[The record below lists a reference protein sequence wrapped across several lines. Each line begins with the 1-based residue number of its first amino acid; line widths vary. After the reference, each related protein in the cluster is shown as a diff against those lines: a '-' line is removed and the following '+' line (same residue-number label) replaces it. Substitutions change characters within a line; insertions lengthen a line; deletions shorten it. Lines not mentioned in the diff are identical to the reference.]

1 MIVTNSIEVVLPL
14 PIDKTFNYAV
24 SKDEFLNI
32 YKGSRVVVSF
42 GKKKLYTAV
51 VINKIFN
58 KNYEYELKE
67 IEFIIDDQPCLNQNQ
82 IEFFN
87 WISVYY
93 LCPIGKVYETALP
106 KLFLI

>member
-51 VINKIFN
+51 VINKISS

-67 IEFIIDDQPCLNQNQ
+67 IEFIID
-82 IEFFN
+82 
-87 WISVYY
+87 V
-93 LCPIGKVYETALP
+93 V
-106 KLFLI
+106 

>member
-42 GKKKLYTAV
+42 GKKKLYTYPIPQGPSERTGDRLQIKCLQYEPPKTTNMSITTKNAFKRDPNTDELSL
-51 VINKIFN
+51 INMDDRRRL
-58 KNYEYELKE
+58 KN
-67 IEFIIDDQPCLNQNQ
+67 
-82 IEFFN
+82 
-87 WISVYY
+87 
-93 LCPIGKVYETALP
+93 G
-106 KLFLI
+106 